1 METKNILLLC
11 IISNSIALICFTV
24 LAILFNHWWIIL
36 FALLFHSLP
45 SISRYRICD
54 KCGKISPYANTREE
68 AINLAVKRGWVH
80 YEDGDLDYCPD
91 CKNEVILNGK

>member
-45 SISRYRICD
+45 SVSKYRICD

-91 CKNEVILNGK
+91 CKKEVILNGK